1 MSMSLRVIVPPHPLI
16 SHWLTILRNPTTPEI
31 LYATGLEQLGTW
43 LTYEALRDWIPSKKE
58 QITTSTGT
66 TECSII
72 DPNIPILAIP
82 YLPAGLELYRGARNL
97 IPNSN
102 LCIGGPPKEIE
113 ENAGIIFYID
123 QITTGKNLLKDL
135 NYLKDKEID
144 SRRIRVITALAANQG
159 LKEIGEYIQDLN
171 IYCACIDPELIS
183 ESELSPGIGDPSLR
197 IKTRV
202 TSSV

>member
-58 QITTSTGT
+58 QIDTSTGT
-66 TECSII
+66 TECTII
-72 DPNIPILAIP
+72 DPDIPILAIP
-82 YLPAGLELYRGARNL
+82 YLPAGLDLFRGARNL
-97 IPNSN
+97 IPNAS
-102 LCIGGPPKEIE
+102 LCIGGLPNEIDK
-113 ENAGIIFYID
+113 NAGIIFYLD
-123 QITTGKNLLKDL
+123 QITTGKRLLKDL
-135 NYLKDKEID
+135 NKLKDNEID
-144 SRRIRVITALAANQG
+144 SRRIRVVAALTANPG
-159 LKEIGEYIQDLN
+159 LKEIGENIQDLN

-183 ESELSPGIGDPSLR
+183 DSELSPGIGDPSLR

-202 TSSV
+202 TSSN

>member
-31 LYATGLEQLGTW
+31 LYATALEQLGTW

-58 QITTSTGT
+58 QITTSIGT
-66 TECSII
+66 AECSII

-82 YLPAGLELYRGARNL
+82 YLPAGLELFRGARNL

-102 LCIGGPPKEIE
+102 LCIGGLPKEIE
-113 ENAGIIFYID
+113 ENSGIIFYID
-123 QITTGKNLLKDL
+123 QITTGKQLLKDL
-135 NYLKDKEID
+135 NHLKDKNID
-144 SRRIRVITALAANQG
+144 ARRIRVITALAANQG
-159 LKEIGEYIQDLN
+159 LKEIGENIQDLN

-202 TSSV
+202 TSSD

>member
-97 IPNSN
+97 IPNSIFPTPISEEIV
-102 LCIGGPPKEIE
+102 LGGYWIRLIPNNQPRERS
-113 ENAGIIFYID
+113 AL
-123 QITTGKNLLKDL
+123 TTGQIN
-135 NYLKDKEID
+135 NSWI
-144 SRRIRVITALAANQG
+144 
-159 LKEIGEYIQDLN
+159 
-171 IYCACIDPELIS
+171 
-183 ESELSPGIGDPSLR
+183 PGNAWF
-197 IKTRV
+197 
-202 TSSV
+202 

>member
-1 MSMSLRVIVPPHPLI
+1 MTNEFQNYLTFENIYLWSNFGILPFWLMLI
-16 SHWLTILRNPTTPEI
+16 
-31 LYATGLEQLGTW
+31 
-43 LTYEALRDWIPSKKE
+43 
-58 QITTSTGT
+58 
-66 TECSII
+66 
-72 DPNIPILAIP
+72 
-82 YLPAGLELYRGARNL
+82 L

-102 LCIGGPPKEIE
+102 LCIGGLPTEIE

-123 QITTGKNLLKDL
+123 QITTAKNLLKDL
-135 NYLKDKEID
+135 SNLKDRKIN

-159 LKEIGEYIQDLN
+159 LKEIGENIQDLN

-202 TSSV
+202 TSSF

>member
-66 TECSII
+66 TECSVI

-82 YLPAGLELYRGARNL
+82 YLPAGLELYRGARDL

-102 LCIGGPPKEIE
+102 LCIGGLPTEIE
-113 ENAGIIFYID
+113 ENAGIIF
-123 QITTGKNLLKDL
+123 QRLLL
-135 NYLKDKEID
+135 NMPTVVSLSIIPK
-144 SRRIRVITALAANQG
+144 
-159 LKEIGEYIQDLN
+159 
-171 IYCACIDPELIS
+171 LIFQRF
-183 ESELSPGIGDPSLR
+183 SL
-197 IKTRV
+197 TRNRWWRFQ
-202 TSSV
+202 